1 MRNIID
7 IVKGGAVLAI
17 VAAVGW
23 LVIKVA
29 IWIFGIIGG
38 IFSWF
43 FNDLLSEKNF
53 DSFGSMFAWGGVILI
68 AWFIGRAIRKK

>member
-17 VAAVGW
+17 VVAVGW
-23 LVIKVA
+23 LVIKVV

-53 DSFGSMFAWGGVILI
+53 DSFGSMFAWGGVILL
-68 AWFIGRAIRKK
+68 AWLIGRAIRKK

>member
-17 VAAVGW
+17 VVAVGW
-23 LVIKVA
+23 LVIKVV
-29 IWIFGIIGG
+29 IWILGIIGG

-68 AWFIGRAIRKK
+68 AWLIGRAIRKK

>member
-17 VAAVGW
+17 VVAVGW
-23 LVIKVA
+23 LVIKVV

-43 FNDLLSEKNF
+43 FNDLLSENNF

-68 AWFIGRAIRKK
+68 AWLIGRAIRKK

>member
-17 VAAVGW
+17 VVAVGW
-23 LVIKVA
+23 LVIKVV
-29 IWIFGIIGG
+29 IWIFGVIGG

-68 AWFIGRAIRKK
+68 AWLIGRAIRKK

>member
-17 VAAVGW
+17 VVAVGW
-23 LVIKVA
+23 LVIKVV
-29 IWIFGIIGG
+29 IWILGIIGG
-38 IFSWF
+38 IFSWL

-68 AWFIGRAIRKK
+68 AWLIGRAIRKK

>member
-17 VAAVGW
+17 VVAVGW
-23 LVIKVA
+23 LVIKVV

-68 AWFIGRAIRKK
+68 AWLIGRAIRKK